1 MDGLPIQKVCNKM
14 ENTKLPIGN
23 MKANVEE
30 QQTPSSLVKAL
41 KG

>member
-1 MDGLPIQKVCNKM
+1 M

-23 MKANVEE
+23 MKAKVEE
-30 QQTPSSLVKAL
+30 QQIPSSLIKAL